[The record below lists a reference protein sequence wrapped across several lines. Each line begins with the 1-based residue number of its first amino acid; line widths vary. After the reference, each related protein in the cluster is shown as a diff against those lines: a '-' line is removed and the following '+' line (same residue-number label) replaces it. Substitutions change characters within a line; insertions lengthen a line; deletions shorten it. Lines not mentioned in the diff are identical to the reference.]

1 MYPGNKCRDDLRTKC
16 QMRHT
21 SEALGGAVAN
31 MTIGLLRA
39 LTGLA
44 LLSVFNLPAGAADG
58 ATVATVEDIYILRS
72 VREVRTQP
80 APEACAAARTKLSDP
95 AWEDQ
100 YTFRSVTTEPASGR
114 VSEAEATKVGTIRAC
129 FGKTAD
135 AEVLDL
141 YGEAVINGIAAKAA
155 GKCRTAK
162 RDFPEKGVNLF
173 GCLFELYDLPEGYA
187 GGQLT
192 TNSVSTSKLYGT
204 VSELPGYAQVSIATV
219 RLWRK
224 R

>member
-1 MYPGNKCRDDLRTKC
+1 MAARILT
-16 QMRHT
+16 
-21 SEALGGAVAN
+21 AVAS
-31 MTIGLLRA
+31 
-39 LTGLA
+39 LA
-44 LLSVFNLPAGAADG
+44 AFVLASMPFGAAET
-58 ATVATVEDIYILRS
+58 AASVEEIYILRS
-72 VREVRTQP
+72 VRESRVQP
-80 APEACAAARTKLSDP
+80 APEACATALTKLADP

-100 YTFRSVTTEPASGR
+100 YTFRAVTTRPDDGR
-114 VSEAEATKVGTIRAC
+114 VTEAEAKNVGSIRAC

-135 AEVLDL
+135 ADAFDL
-141 YGEAVINGIAAKAA
+141 YGEAVINGIAAKAS

-173 GCLFELYDLPEGYA
+173 GCLFELYNLPADYA

-192 TNSVSTSKLYGT
+192 TNSLSTSQLFGT
-204 VSELPGYAQVSIATV
+204 QSAPEGYTQVSIATV